1 MRGDIARKLIAC
13 LLSLAVCAATPGLLP
28 ASFQAMARDTEG
40 FYYEYLVQDGDTLYM
55 VARKFGVSGQRI
67 KKWNPRAVR
76 TNETLRSGKTLRI
89 YSNVPIRVRR
99 TAWHTVQKGESL
111 KRIAR
116 KLDVSLAELR
126 KLNSIR
132 GDKLKP
138 GQKLRYLTDAPE
150 SISESIGACNSGR
163 LTNGEKLPEGPGYS
177 YGRRPNVYGTNE
189 TITLVMEGIA
199 SFVKKYPK
207 GPLIVVGNLSRSTG
221 GHLKP
226 HRSHQSGRD
235 IDLGYI
241 HVQKVQPV
249 TSMIVATKENLDVKK
264 TWDLLE
270 IFIKTKKVEKM
281 FIDYYIQE
289 MLYDHVKKLRGYGK
303 ARLEELFQYPRGKG
317 AKALIQDSKGHHH
330 HVHIRFKCPKKDS
343 RCVP

>member
-1 MRGDIARKLIAC
+1 MRNDVVRKLLVA
-13 LLSLAVCAATPGLLP
+13 LLSLAVWGADVGLMPALSLATAGEH
-28 ASFQAMARDTEG
+28 TG
-40 FYYEYLVQDGDTLYM
+40 FYYEYLAEEGDTLYM
-55 VARKFGVSGQRI
+55 VARKFGVSGERI
-67 KKWNPRAVR
+67 KKWNPKAVR
-76 TNETLRSGKTLRI
+76 GNETLRSGKTLRI

-116 KLDVSLAELR
+116 KLEVNLAELR
-126 KLNSIR
+126 KLNSVR
-132 GDKLKP
+132 GDQLKP
-138 GQKLRYLTDAPE
+138 GQKLRYLTEAPE

-163 LTNGEKLPEGPGYS
+163 LVNGEKLPEGPGYS

-189 TITLVMEGIA
+189 TITLVLEGIA
-199 SFVKKYPK
+199 RFVKKYPK
-207 GPLIVVGNLSRSTG
+207 GPMIVVGNLSRPTG

-235 IDLGYI
+235 IDIGYI
-241 HVQKVQPV
+241 HVEKAQPV
-249 TSMIVATKENLDVKK
+249 TSMIVATRENLDVKK

-270 IFIKTKKVEKM
+270 MFIKTNKVEKM

-289 MLYDHVKKLRGYGK
+289 MLYDHVKKQKGYSK
-303 ARLEELFQYPRGKG
+303 ARLEELFQYPHGKG

-330 HVHIRFKCPKKDS
+330 HVHIRFTCPRKDTK
-343 RCVP
+343 CVP